1 MWRGCDQG
9 EWAGV
14 SSRQRRQVKGEGKH
28 ERYARDTGEGGRG
41 WEWERGKRSGSGDT
55 GGGAEKG
62 IWQAEQT
69 REVGRALGRGEG
81 SGRGEESGKWEGK
94 GGVGSGS
101 ERG

>member
-1 MWRGCDQG
+1 MRDMQGIRGR
-9 EWAGV
+9 E
-14 SSRQRRQVKGEGKH
+14 GEG
-28 ERYARDTGEGGRG
+28 
-41 WEWERGKRSGSGDT
+41 GSGDT

-69 REVGRALGRGEG
+69 REVGRGLGRGERSGRGEG